1 MTAAP
6 DPDWRGSLEDILG
19 GIDQELDGPEPGTA
33 VLEDL
38 KVMLDNTRNVIQAY
52 GSTSSTAEYLKKLR
66 ALRVRRAV
74 GVCRNVLADIRA
86 GHVPAETLG
95 VTELR
100 EVLDDLTARLNVSDG
115 S

>member
-1 MTAAP
+1 MPAA
-6 DPDWRGSLEDILG
+6 PDWRGSLEDILR
-19 GIDQELDGPEPGTA
+19 GIDQELDGPEPGSA

-52 GSTSSTAEYLKKLR
+52 GSTSSTAEYLKELR
-66 ALRVRRAV
+66 DLRLRRAV
-74 GVCRNVLADIRA
+74 GVCQNVLTDIRA

-100 EVLDDLTARLNVSDG
+100 EVLHDLTARLNVSEG